1 MPSLIMTYVTF
12 ERGQNRPSY
21 NYEQLIHF
29 ETKLDLL
36 HLANDLSLIFISDL
50 DDEKNGFQSMK

>member
-1 MPSLIMTYVTF
+1 MTYVTF